1 MDIIKYK
8 KLKNGKYQIIT
19 TTCTFELYEEVI
31 LKYNLLLSKKI
42 DDKKSMLKY
51 NEKCDVYYIALKY

>member
-8 KLKNGKYQIIT
+8 KLRNGKYQIIT

-42 DDKKSMLKY
+42 DD
-51 NEKCDVYYIALKY
+51 